1 MKPAH
6 GLKIGDWKQ
15 VLQSGIAKVLDL
27 EITATAGTFQ
37 ELAGIAWHW
46 NVGNVYQNVRK
57 RETFPEICNLG
68 PVTFADGKS
77 SLKLQDI
84 IARSKYTGGDY
95 AAITGEQ
102 SALHRVIVQL
112 TDGNGMLTIR
122 STDIVPKADKVDL
135 KIPRNGPS
143 IPLWINNDPANGEI
157 SMTMVNC
164 FPNGDRLSEYIKL
177 YLISYILGMLSR
189 YFPSR
194 WMSLIQNDVG
204 SIAQPLLAKAVRA
217 IETAF
222 VTEFAQQI
230 AVILDDP
237 SFFGEHFELQNQ
249 MIAVDWRNGW
259 K

>member
-1 MKPAH
+1 MYK
-6 GLKIGDWKQ
+6 
-15 VLQSGIAKVLDL
+15 
-27 EITATAGTFQ
+27 
-37 ELAGIAWHW
+37 
-46 NVGNVYQNVRK
+46 NVQK

-68 PVTFADGKS
+68 SVTFADGKS
-77 SLKLQDI
+77 SLKLRDI

-95 AAITGEQ
+95 AAITGEL
-102 SALHRVIVQL
+102 SELHRVIVQL
-112 TDGNGMLTIR
+112 TDDHRTLAIR
-122 STDIVPKADKVDL
+122 SSDIVPKADEVDL
-135 KIPRNGPS
+135 EIPRNDPDPS
-143 IPLWINNDPANGEI
+143 VPLWINNDPANGEM

-217 IETAF
+217 VETAF

-230 AVILDDP
+230 AVILDDS
-237 SFFGEHFELQNQ
+237 SFFGEHFELQDQ
-249 MIAVDWRNGW
+249 MIADDWRKGW